1 MIRILTTIA
10 VNAVALGV
18 ATWIFDGIRVGDP
31 RTGTTEDVV
40 TLVLVAVVFGVVNAI
55 VTPLV
60 KLVSLPLIVLTL
72 GLFLLV
78 VNALMLLLTE
88 AIADAVGLEFQV
100 RGFWTAVGGALVIS
114 LIGIAADAALDRD

>member
-18 ATWIFDGIRVGDP
+18 ATWIFDGIRVGNP
-31 RTGTTEDVV
+31 RTDTTEDVV

-100 RGFWTAVGGALVIS
+100 QGFWTAVGGALVIS